1 MHRKLCLLLLSIALC
16 YPAFARPGSHHS
28 SSKASKAD
36 KADKSKPVHVRGYTK
51 KDGTYVAPYD
61 RSAPGTPVTERA
73 STPEY
78 RSPRPYRIGHAAEG
92 YTVDSSVRVSSHGK
106 IKRSAAAKDDFK
118 REQPCPFNGKTS
130 GSCPGYVIDHVNP
143 LECGGA
149 DNPSNM
155 QWQTIAAG
163 KAKDK
168 TERLC
173 RN

>member
-1 MHRKLCLLLLSIALC
+1 MYRKLCLLLLSFALC
-16 YPAFARPGSHHS
+16 HPAFALTGSHHS
-28 SSKASKAD
+28 SSKKSKAD
-36 KADKSKPVHVRGYTK
+36 KADKAKPVHVGGYTK

-61 RSAPGTPVTERA
+61 RSLPGTLVT
-73 STPEY
+73 EY
-78 RSPRPYRIGHAAEG
+78 RSPSPYRTGHVAEG
-92 YTVDSSVRVSSHGK
+92 YTADSSVRVSSHGK
-106 IKRSAAAKDDFK
+106 IKRSAAAKDAFK
-118 REQPCPFNGKTS
+118 REQPCPSNGKSS
-130 GSCPGYVIDHVNP
+130 GSCPGYVIDHVKP